1 MVNFPVPR
9 ATLAWTDGNV
19 EVFIDAASKY
29 GKLFQPPSSPRRRGP
44 KFILA
49 IGPSKAQTNL

>member
-1 MVNFPVPR
+1 VNFPGPR

-19 EVFIDAASKY
+19 EVFIDVASKY

-49 IGPSKAQTNL
+49 LGPSPAQTIL